1 MTSPL
6 YAHPLSGVSKVPD
19 GATVVDLIYVD
30 DERAPQDP
38 PSGGGTTVSNATT
51 STAGIVKMAAK
62 GSLAKA
68 NASVATAAA
77 ATVTQTEFNDL
88 VNAYN
93 ALATNFNLLLD
104 ALAASGQLEALA

>member
-1 MTSPL
+1 MGTPI

-30 DERAPQDP
+30 DERSPQDP
-38 PSGGGTTVSNATT
+38 PSGGATVSNATT

-77 ATVTQTEFNDL
+77 DTVTQTEFNNL